1 MNKTFVQIDC
11 ETLAL
16 SPNAVVLSIGAAA
29 YDVAGI
35 FSRIELFPSISEQ
48 LAEGREIDDDTF
60 NWWLMQTEAART
72 SISRGRRASIPTV
85 ANQFANWIAPILNYY
100 GGIENT
106 FFSAY
111 GIDFDLPVVSTLL
124 SKHGKLPWEGKDGYR
139 QKVCL
144 RTLQGIYKDDF
155 VWPNKQVAH
164 TALADAES
172 QAEAHILLMRK
183 HHSLG

>member
-16 SPNAVVLSIGAAA
+16 SPNAVVLSIGAVA
-29 YDVAGI
+29 YDIAGI
-35 FSRIELFPSISEQ
+35 FSRIELFPSIGEQ
-48 LAEGREIDDDTF
+48 VAEGREVDDNTF
-60 NWWLMQTEAART
+60 NWWLMQNENART
-72 SISRGRRASIPTV
+72 SIARGRRASIATV
-85 ANQFANWIAPILNYY
+85 SAQFNMWIAPILKYY

-106 FFSAY
+106 YFSAY
-111 GIDFDLPVVSTLL
+111 GIDFDLPIVSTLL
-124 SKHGKLPWEGKDGYR
+124 SKYDQLPWEGKDGYR
-139 QKVCL
+139 QKICL
-144 RTLQGIYKDDF
+144 RTLQGIYTDDF

-172 QAEAHILLMRK
+172 QALAHIALMHK